1 MSVNRFG
8 NESEE
13 DTKLRRITPAIQKA
27 GWKADQ
33 ILMEYSLKADR
44 YRIIPGQNF
53 AQKDNQSARTKPD
66 YILCRS
72 INRPLAV
79 VEAKK
84 ATKTAQDGLDQAI
97 AYARMLGVDFAY
109 ASAGQD
115 FIEYE
120 VPTAKQRT
128 ITLDAFPSP
137 DDLWKR
143 WRELHGIADEDG
155 QKLENA
161 LYYTSADGHT
171 PRYYQMQAINR
182 TVDAIIGRHRRRVLL
197 VMATGTGKTYTAFQ
211 IVWRLKKAG
220 IVRNVLYLADRNQ
233 LVDQTLADDFAPFNT
248 ATKIRQ
254 GKIDRNYEIYFG
266 LYQQLK
272 GDQTEPVAEHYRQVP
287 PDYFDLIIVDECHRG
302 SASEQSSWRDILDY
316 FQPAIQIGMTATPNE
331 KDGSNNLDYFGE
343 PLITYTLKQGIEDGF
358 LAPYQVVSV
367 HLDKDVQGW
376 EPEEGD
382 VDEEGQPVPMRKYT
396 LADFDRTIELRSRTR
411 KVAEV
416 VSNYLQHLGRMSK
429 TIIFCTTQRHAANMR
444 DAMRACNRDLAA
456 VDHRYVVRM
465 TADDEEGRGLYE
477 DFISINRPYPVVVTT
492 SKLLTTGANTKCVKL
507 IVLDSNIKSMTEFKQ
522 IIGRGTRLRPDVDK
536 TFFTILDFR
545 GACALFHDPDF
556 DGPAD
561 DETNWDGNGDPP
573 IRPRRPDGDDSSTSP
588 VDTLPDGQDGAPDT
602 GQDGGD
608 DQQPREMIVVDG
620 VEITI
625 LGKSVSY
632 LDENGNLVTE
642 KFAEYTR
649 KNILSC
655 FPTEEAFRQA
665 WNGGRAKKIIIE
677 ELQQRGIL
685 VEHLKKELGNPD
697 LDEFDMIRHI
707 AFGGAMLTRQLR
719 ASKVRGAKF
728 LEKYQDTARA
738 VLERLLDAYTING
751 IREIDDLAALK
762 TYCGNLGGMKKIFQ
776 AFGNQEN
783 FMSAVREMENI
794 LYDAAA

>member
-1 MSVNRFG
+1 
-8 NESEE
+8 
-13 DTKLRRITPAIQKA
+13 
-27 GWKADQ
+27 
-33 ILMEYSLKADR
+33 
-44 YRIIPGQNF
+44 
-53 AQKDNQSARTKPD
+53 
-66 YILCRS
+66 
-72 INRPLAV
+72 
-79 VEAKK
+79 
-84 ATKTAQDGLDQAI
+84 
-97 AYARMLGVDFAY
+97 MLGVDFAY

-492 SKLLTTGANTKCVKL
+492 SKLLT
-507 IVLDSNIKSMTEFKQ
+507 
-522 IIGRGTRLRPDVDK
+522 
-536 TFFTILDFR
+536 
-545 GACALFHDPDF
+545 
-556 DGPAD
+556 
-561 DETNWDGNGDPP
+561 
-573 IRPRRPDGDDSSTSP
+573 
-588 VDTLPDGQDGAPDT
+588 
-602 GQDGGD
+602 
-608 DQQPREMIVVDG
+608 
-620 VEITI
+620 
-625 LGKSVSY
+625 
-632 LDENGNLVTE
+632 
-642 KFAEYTR
+642 
-649 KNILSC
+649 
-655 FPTEEAFRQA
+655 
-665 WNGGRAKKIIIE
+665 
-677 ELQQRGIL
+677 
-685 VEHLKKELGNPD
+685 
-697 LDEFDMIRHI
+697 
-707 AFGGAMLTRQLR
+707 
-719 ASKVRGAKF
+719 
-728 LEKYQDTARA
+728 
-738 VLERLLDAYTING
+738 
-751 IREIDDLAALK
+751 
-762 TYCGNLGGMKKIFQ
+762 
-776 AFGNQEN
+776 
-783 FMSAVREMENI
+783 
-794 LYDAAA
+794 